1 MHPPRIRKFF
11 IALLVASTATGFAPS
26 AYSMTLLV
34 SSGDTDSVLRY
45 NAATGAFID
54 TFASGGGLDDPE
66 GLAFGP
72 DGNFYVTS
80 RSNAVLRYDGTTGE
94 FLGVFASEAGSWTLP
109 ASYSVRTAISMSAA
123 ARAGT

>member
-11 IALLVASTATGFAPS
+11 IALLVASTAHWVAPS
-26 AYSMTLLV
+26 AYAATLLV
-34 SSGDTDSVLRY
+34 SSGDTDTVLRY

-72 DGNFYVTS
+72 DGNLYVTS

-94 FLGVFASEAGSWTLP
+94 FLGFSPREAGSSTLP
-109 ASYSVRTAISMSAA
+109 ASYSVRTATSTSAA
-123 ARAGT
+123 VRAGT